1 MKNGQLVGTVNVPDV
16 SEDDLLGMII
26 AGKMPEHLAA

>member
-1 MKNGQLVGTVNVPDV
+1 MKNGQVVGIVKCADV

-26 AGKMPEHLAA
+26 LGKMPEQVA